1 MNNNRQVP
9 YWISIVDE
17 ELNCIYQTLIKTN
30 DNQHM
35 ENYQQRREQV
45 LEIVPNINERSLEQ
59 VHEDLKILFDD
70 DLILAGHSIEND
82 LKYLQI
88 YYPYII
94 DTSIIYNLTGTR
106 LEKTSLQ
113 KLYAIFFGRLIQKT
127 RLEHDPTEDARA
139 TMELIQLK
147 LSKNIEFG
155 DWFLGGVDQLNVLGN
170 YDSLK
175 LDENIQQCQTFLV
188 QTKFG
193 LQEDFFK
200 RIKQQNK
207 ALIIEQTSNNIK
219 TSLPTIEVDSNR
231 QVFKTCNEQLATHE
245 LLWLQ
250 FYISELNN
258 NEQSLIKITKYVK
271 KLYKSLREDSILIG
285 ILSGQDSFARC
296 FVKIKDDEKLTP
308 LVIDGKEY
316 PYDLKLVKTK

>member
-1 MNNNRQVP
+1 
-9 YWISIVDE
+9 
-17 ELNCIYQTLIKTN
+17 
-30 DNQHM
+30 
-35 ENYQQRREQV
+35 
-45 LEIVPNINERSLEQ
+45 
-59 VHEDLKILFDD
+59 
-70 DLILAGHSIEND
+70 
-82 LKYLQI
+82 
-88 YYPYII
+88 
-94 DTSIIYNLTGTR
+94 
-106 LEKTSLQ
+106 
-113 KLYAIFFGRLIQKT
+113 
-127 RLEHDPTEDARA
+127 
-139 TMELIQLK
+139 
-147 LSKNIEFG
+147 
-155 DWFLGGVDQLNVLGN
+155 
-170 YDSLK
+170 
-175 LDENIQQCQTFLV
+175 
-188 QTKFG
+188 
-193 LQEDFFK
+193 
-200 RIKQQNK
+200 
-207 ALIIEQTSNNIK
+207 LIIEQTSNNIK